1 MSAPLSIVQVGVG
14 LWGRSWAELVAR
26 ARGFELAAVVD
37 ADKGGRA
44 WAADGLGVPVFR
56 ELGRA
61 LRSVEADAVLLVS
74 PAATHRELAEAALAA
89 GRHVLTEKPLAT
101 SFEDAVA
108 IATAAS
114 RSGRRAMVA
123 QNYRFRRQPRA
134 LQQLVREGAL
144 GALLGVRIA
153 CRRDLRAAWISSR
166 DWRGRMPHPYLLDM
180 AIHHVDLLRAIS
192 GREIVVVDARSWN
205 VPDAPFRHDPSV
217 EALLTLEGET
227 PVAYEGTWASPLE
240 ETSWNGD
247 WELVGRRARA
257 TWTGGVVDALRGSV
271 VLERYGGPPVRVVL
285 PRLPALDRLAVLHE
299 LRRAVEDGGEPECSV
314 ADNLRSLAVVLALA
328 RSTEERRRVRLDEIG
343 S

>member
-1 MSAPLSIVQVGVG
+1 MEAPFSGRIEDGRLYMRSCAGDPEVVGVPFWADSALLAAAGIPPCSTAREAKARTPRWSGSISRARSGVSRCAWPSPGSCARDGRPGEHLPPGAEPRGGPPFLRDAVSAPLSIVQVGVG

-153 CRRDLRAAWISSR
+153 CRAQFR
-166 DWRGRMPHPYLLDM
+166 PYS
-180 AIHHVDLLRAIS
+180 VDPFA
-192 GREIVVVDARSWN
+192 N
-205 VPDAPFRHDPSV
+205 V
-217 EALLTLEGET
+217 
-227 PVAYEGTWASPLE
+227 
-240 ETSWNGD
+240 GD
-247 WELVGRRARA
+247 SA
-257 TWTGGVVDALRGSV
+257 
-271 VLERYGGPPVRVVL
+271 
-285 PRLPALDRLAVLHE
+285 E
-299 LRRAVEDGGEPECSV
+299 LRYFGSPSP
-314 ADNLRSLAVVLALA
+314 
-328 RSTEERRRVRLDEIG
+328 STRPPNAITRPCA